1 MLEVVFSE
9 SAAGSIAFAI
19 SQATHAPARPAGIGI
34 IEGAH
39 LSRFKLHRRYFKALR
54 RQQRQFAQSVPIQN
68 TRQNIVCLPLY
79 LSIGS
84 IAESYI
90 GRKRQA
96 ALQMLMQTY
105 PDAHDVTQQLLET
118 GRSALARI
126 LNAVCAGESL
136 RIFCSDNPDEAS
148 GMYWLAW
155 QLCRAGLSRAGIT
168 LAALPR
174 FIQWDS
180 TSQTLMQ
187 YCGWGDVA
195 PWHWGRLAQSAY
207 AITPMHLKAMA
218 SVWEQLRTQDAPLRA
233 VVNAKLVSM
242 PETLYDS
249 FLLREIDAQP
259 DRFHQ
264 ARLIGNVLG
273 KYGLGISDAWL
284 ALRIQHMIDR
294 GMLKIC
300 SHPRQGDPAYHRILE
315 KCASFPSVKTPYCA
329 EKKERP

>member
-9 SAAGSIAFAI
+9 STAGNIALAI
-19 SQATHAPARPAGIGI
+19 SQATPAPAHSASIGV
-34 IEGAH
+34 IESAQ
-39 LSRFKLHRRYFKALR
+39 LCRFKLHRRYFKALR
-54 RQQRQFAQSVPIQN
+54 QQQRRLAQCIPIQN

-84 IAESYI
+84 IAESDI
-90 GRKRQA
+90 GRKRQS
-96 ALQMLMQTY
+96 ALQMLMQIY
-105 PDAHDVTQQLLET
+105 PDSHDVTQQLLNT

-126 LNAVCAGESL
+126 LDAVCAGESL
-136 RIFCSDNPDEAS
+136 RIFCNDNPDKAS
-148 GMYWLAW
+148 GMYWLTW
-155 QLCRAGLSRAGIT
+155 QLCRAGLSPAGIT

-174 FIQWDS
+174 FMQWDS
-180 TSQTLMQ
+180 TSQVLTQ
-187 YCGWGDVA
+187 HCGWGDVA
-195 PWHWGRLAQSAY
+195 PGHWGRLAQSAY
-207 AITPMHLKAMA
+207 AITPTHLKAMA

-264 ARLIGNVLG
+264 ARLIGSVLG

-300 SHPRQGDPAYHRILE
+300 THPRQVIIEFWKNARL
-315 KCASFPSVKTPYCA
+315 S
-329 EKKERP
+329 RP